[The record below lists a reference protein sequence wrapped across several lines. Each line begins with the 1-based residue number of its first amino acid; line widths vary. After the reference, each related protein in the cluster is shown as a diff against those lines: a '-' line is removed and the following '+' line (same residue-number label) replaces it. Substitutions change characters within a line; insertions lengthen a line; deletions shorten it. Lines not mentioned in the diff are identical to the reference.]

1 MQEEVE
7 MRAVSLSITT
17 AKFTGNVLKS
27 AIAKVLHEAQNK
39 QSSIKH
45 GKMSVKELTSQDAGA
60 SSMEVTSLRVRS
72 FDKVARKYGV
82 DYAIYKDKS
91 TGEKNKYL
99 IFFKGRDAD
108 AVTAAF
114 NEYAAKDI
122 NRETKKPSII
132 KKLHEFSEKMV
143 PAPAEKKKELVR

>member
-7 MRAVSLSITT
+7 MRAVTLSITT
-17 AKFTGNVLKS
+17 AKFTGNLLKT
-27 AIAKVLHEAQNK
+27 AIAKVLRESQNK
-39 QSSIKH
+39 HSTIRH
-45 GKMSVKELTSQDAGA
+45 GRMSVKELTSRDAGA
-60 SSMEVTSLRVRS
+60 SSMEVTNLRVRS
-72 FDKVARKYGV
+72 FDRVARKYGV

-91 TGEKNKYL
+91 TGEKSKYL

-122 NRETKKPSII
+122 KRETKKPSII
-132 KKLHEFSEKMV
+132 KRLHEISEKTV
-143 PAPAEKKKELVR
+143 PAPAEKKKEIVR

>member
-7 MRAVSLSITT
+7 MRAVTLSITT
-17 AKFTGNVLKS
+17 VKFTGNVLKT

-45 GKMSVKELTSQDAGA
+45 GKMLVKELTSRDAGA

-114 NEYAAKDI
+114 NEYSVKDI
-122 NRETKKPSII
+122 NRATKKPSII
-132 KKLHEFSEKMV
+132 KKLHEISEKMV
-143 PAPAEKKKELVR
+143 PAPVEKKKELVR

>member
-7 MRAVSLSITT
+7 MRAVTLSITT
-17 AKFTGNVLKS
+17 AKFTGNLLKT
-27 AIAKVLHEAQNK
+27 AIAKVLRESQNK
-39 QSSIKH
+39 NSSIKH
-45 GKMSVKELTSQDAGA
+45 GRMSVKELTSRDAGA
-60 SSMEVTSLRVRS
+60 SSMEVTNLRVRS

-91 TGEKNKYL
+91 GGEKSKYL

-132 KKLHEFSEKMV
+132 KRLHEISEKMV
-143 PAPAEKKKELVR
+143 PAPAEKKKEIVR